1 MAGSMIGAPMVSP
14 RRREVIIAGLATAVA
29 PAVLAALPSLANTAR
44 EKLILSGR
52 LLGTDGR
59 PLAGATVAASEAHTL
74 TDADGRFLLL
84 TTTGMYG
91 VTCEGHSTEGFVSN
105 QRRGA
110 DGTWRATVAL
120 TLV

>member
-1 MAGSMIGAPMVSP
+1 MVSP
-14 RRREVIIAGLATAVA
+14 RRREVIIAGLATVVA
-29 PAVLAALPSLANTAR
+29 PAALAALPAAP

-52 LLGTDGR
+52 VLGTHGR
-59 PLAGATVAASEAHTL
+59 PLAGATVAAGAARAV

-84 TTTGMYG
+84 TTTRMYG
-91 VTCEGHSTEGFVSN
+91 VTCEGRSTEGFVSN
-105 QRRGA
+105 QRRSA